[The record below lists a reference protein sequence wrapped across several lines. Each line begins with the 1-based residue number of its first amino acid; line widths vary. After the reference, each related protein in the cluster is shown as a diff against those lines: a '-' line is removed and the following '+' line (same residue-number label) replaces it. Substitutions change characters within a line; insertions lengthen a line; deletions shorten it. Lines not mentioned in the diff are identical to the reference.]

1 MTPIN
6 PLQAPINYAV
16 DVESP
21 FEAALGGFKLGAASL
36 EAQARAQDIETARN
50 NQATLTSFFNNP
62 SKTAGDYANAVAALP
77 PGQSSGL
84 VKLFEMKNK
93 EQQQTILNESAQIWS
108 ALNNDQPEIA
118 ITRLT
123 TKAAAQRAAGDEPG
137 ALATEATIKAINTNP
152 GFAIDALGLTI
163 AALPDGSDFLKRA
176 IELKAEERAN
186 LEFANKQEKDK
197 FELAKAKADAE
208 NAAVAAKYA
217 ERIAQQKLEL
227 DKLAAQSRA
236 IEAENSRELNEI
248 NRASN
253 LTKLEDLRL
262 KQAQL
267 ARAHESDYLNATQD
281 LDNFL
286 NTADILLKTP
296 LNVIKNAT
304 GTISSL
310 IPTVR
315 QSTADFVTQLDTLG
329 AQTFISQI
337 PKIRGTGALS
347 ETEGKKLQTSLQNLS
362 LKQSPQ
368 NFLKNLK
375 EAKRLIEKSK
385 DSLSIKFG
393 KPTRN
398 AGTSIPTVNSV
409 SVGGKTYSRPPGFT
423 DAQWFNYK
431 KSVKAK

>member
-50 NQATLTSFFNNP
+50 NQARLTSFFNTPNKTP
-62 SKTAGDYANAVAALP
+62 SDYTNAVAVLP
-77 PGQSSGL
+77 PGQASGL
-84 VKLFEMKNK
+84 IKLLEMKNK
-93 EQQQTILNESAQIWS
+93 EQQQTILNDSVQIWS
-108 ALNNDQPEIA
+108 ALNNGQPEIA
-118 ITRLT
+118 TTRLT
-123 TKAAAQRAAGDEPG
+123 TKAAAQREAGDEPG
-137 ALATEATIKAINTNP
+137 ALETETIINAINTNP
-152 GFAIDALGLTI
+152 GFARDTLGLTI
-163 AALPDGSDFLKRA
+163 AALPGGSDFLKRA
-176 IELKAEERAN
+176 IELKSEERAN
-186 LEFANKQEKDK
+186 LEFANKQKKYE
-197 FELAKAKADAE
+197 FELAQAKADSE

-217 ERIAQQKLEL
+217 ERIVQQKLEL
-227 DKLAAQSRA
+227 DKLAAQIRA
-236 IEAENSRELNEI
+236 VEAANSRESNQI

-253 LTKLEDLRL
+253 LIKLEDLKI
-262 KQAQL
+262 KQTQL
-267 ARAHESDYLNATQD
+267 ARDHESDYLNATQD

-296 LNVIKNAT
+296 LNVIENAT

-347 ETEGKKLQTSLQNLS
+347 EAEGKKLQASLQNLS

-398 AGTSIPTVNSV
+398 AGTSKPTSV
-409 SVGGKTYSRPPGFT
+409 TQPQTPVTQTPGTQPPVT
-423 DAQWFNYK
+423 QPYK
-431 KSVKAK
+431 PPRKSNL

>member
-50 NQATLTSFFNNP
+50 NQARLTSFFNTPN
-62 SKTAGDYANAVAALP
+62 KTPGDYANAVAVLP

-84 VKLFEMKNK
+84 IKLFEMKNK
-93 EQQQTILNESAQIWS
+93 EQQQTILNDSVQIWS
-108 ALNNDQPEIA
+108 ALNNGQPEIA
-118 ITRLT
+118 RTLLT
-123 TKAAAQRAAGDEPG
+123 TKADAQREAGDEPG
-137 ALATEATIKAINTNP
+137 ALATETIIKAINTNP
-152 GFAIDALGLTI
+152 GFVIDSLGLTI
-163 AALPDGSDFLKRA
+163 STLPGGSDLIKNA
-176 IELKAEERAN
+176 IELKTEERAN
-186 LEFANKQEKDK
+186 LEFANKQKKDE
-197 FELAKAKADAE
+197 FERAQAKADSE
-208 NAAVAAKYA
+208 SAAVAAKYA

-227 DKLAAQSRA
+227 DKQAAQIRA
-236 IEAENSRELNEI
+236 IEAANSRESNQI
-248 NRASN
+248 NRNAN
-253 LTKLEDLRL
+253 LIKLEDLKI
-262 KQAQL
+262 KQTQL
-267 ARAHESDYLNATQD
+267 ARDHEADYLNATQD

-296 LNVIKNAT
+296 LNVIENAT

-347 ETEGKKLQTSLQNLS
+347 EQEGKRLQASLQNLS

-368 NFLKNLK
+368 SFLKNLT
-375 EAKRLIEKSK
+375 EATRLIEKSK

-393 KPTRN
+393 KSTRS
-398 AGTSIPTVNSV
+398 AGTSKPT
-409 SVGGKTYSRPPGFT
+409 
-423 DAQWFNYK
+423 
-431 KSVKAK
+431 SVKQPKTPVTQSYNPNPRPSSL